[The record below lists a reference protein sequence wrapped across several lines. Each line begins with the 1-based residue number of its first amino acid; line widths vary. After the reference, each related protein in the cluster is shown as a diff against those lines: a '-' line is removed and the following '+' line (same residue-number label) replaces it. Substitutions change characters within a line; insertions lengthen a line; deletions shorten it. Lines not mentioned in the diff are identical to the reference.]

1 MDEMQY
7 NAKNL
12 RNAIDCLTDHIH
24 EQAVSK
30 GWWAEPRDVPHCLA
44 LIHSEISEAL
54 EEYRHSSPDDKK
66 LYYEKDG
73 KPEGLLVELADAVIR
88 ILDLAQHIAPD
99 LSFGSVL
106 LDKVAYNATRPHRH
120 GGKRA

>member
-1 MDEMQY
+1 MKY

-12 RNAIDCLTDHIH
+12 RTAIDCITDHIH
-24 EQAVSK
+24 EQAVDK
-30 GWWAEPRDVPHCLA
+30 GWWEEPRDVPHCLA
-44 LIHSEISEAL
+44 LIHSELSEAL
-54 EEYRHSSPDDKK
+54 EEYRQSSPGDPR
-66 LYYEKDG
+66 LYYGKDS

-99 LSFGSVL
+99 MSFGSVL
-106 LDKVAYNATRPHRH
+106 LEKVAYNATRPHRH